1 MQMKHTV
8 QLGSNRYIQLDS
20 YSWSGRYQR
29 MNKLMVAALALII
42 AAFTV
47 PALIGIDITS
57 PTPQNHAD
65 THRTHR

>member
-29 MNKLMVAALALII
+29 ISKLMVAALALII
-42 AAFTV
+42 AGFTV
-47 PALIGIDITS
+47 PALVGIDITQIQQVHNNA
-57 PTPQNHAD
+57 T
-65 THRTHR
+65 R

>member
-8 QLGSNRYIQLDS
+8 QLGNNRYVHLDS
-20 YSWSGRYQR
+20 YSWSGRYRR

-47 PALIGIDITS
+47 PALVGIDITQIQQVHNNA
-57 PTPQNHAD
+57 T
-65 THRTHR
+65 R

>member
-29 MNKLMVAALALII
+29 MSKLMVAALALII

-47 PALIGIDITS
+47 PALVGIDITQIQQVHNNA
-57 PTPQNHAD
+57 T
-65 THRTHR
+65 R